1 MKSIVERFKSFFK
14 SKIPEGESIFLDV
27 PSTQYPKK
35 YSEGLFIYTDLDA
48 RTSSSLDYHTERG
61 GDPEVFWAAIN
72 SGLLKNNTRL

>member
-1 MKSIVERFKSFFK
+1 MKSIVEWFKSFFK

-35 YSEGLFIYTDLDA
+35 YSEGLFIYTDLDG